1 LNKLFGE
8 LSKNHRIVSAGGR
21 FKIYYLTQVAIHP
34 PTFVLFVN
42 HPDLIRKNAEKYIET
57 RIKEALDLKNNVI
70 RIFYRGRERKS

>member
-1 LNKLFGE
+1 
-8 LSKNHRIVSAGGR
+8 
-21 FKIYYLTQVAIHP
+21 
-34 PTFVLFVN
+34 LFVN